1 VRRTALQSADA
12 IECSPDYVDVKGIKR
27 EPQIEACQEYRLSR
41 PDKETSVITRRSFV
55 CATAVALALGKFA
68 HAGAQDAPLVNVYK
82 NPACGCC
89 GEWVKHMQAAGFR
102 VETREIAD
110 VAPIRQ
116 RYGVPEYLA
125 SCHTAVVGGYA
136 IEGHVPAS
144 DIRRLLREKPKVKGL
159 AVPGMVVGSPG
170 MEQGPPQPY
179 VTLAF
184 DDRGSRIFA
193 RH

>member
-1 VRRTALQSADA
+1 MLSQ
-12 IECSPDYVDVKGIKR
+12 R
-27 EPQIEACQEYRLSR
+27 EFIFAAGPVLLFGTLSR
-41 PDKETSVITRRSFV
+41 
-55 CATAVALALGKFA
+55 A
-68 HAGAQDAPLVNVYK
+68 HSQQLPPMTVYK
-82 NPACGCC
+82 SPACGCC
-89 GEWVKHMQAAGFR
+89 GEWVKHVRANGFR

-110 VAPIRQ
+110 TAPIRR
-116 RYGVPEYLA
+116 RYAVPDHLA
-125 SCHTAVVGGYA
+125 SCHTALVGGYA

-144 DIRRLLREKPKVKGL
+144 DIQRLLRERPKVRGL

-179 VTLAF
+179 ATLAF